1 MEILHNI
8 KQLEQNRKDLR
19 KQMTKSE
26 TLLWTRLRGKQSGFR
41 FRRQHSIG
49 SFIAD
54 FYCANRNLVIEIDGI
69 THDDKKAI
77 IRDNIK
83 EKFLNQKGITIL
95 RFNDQEILQN
105 IDEVIEGIWRICNL
119 GVKPKKM

>member
-19 KQMTKSE
+19 KRMTKSE

-49 SFIAD
+49 SFIVD
-54 FYCANRNLVIEIDGI
+54 FYCSECNIVIEIDGI
-69 THDDKKAI
+69 THDDEKASN
-77 IRDNIK
+77 RDEVK
-83 EKFLNQKGITIL
+83 EKFLKDKGITIL
-95 RFNDQEILQN
+95 RFNDQEVLKN
-105 IDEVIEGIWRICNL
+105 INEVVEGIWRICNL
-119 GVKPKKM
+119 RIDPKKT